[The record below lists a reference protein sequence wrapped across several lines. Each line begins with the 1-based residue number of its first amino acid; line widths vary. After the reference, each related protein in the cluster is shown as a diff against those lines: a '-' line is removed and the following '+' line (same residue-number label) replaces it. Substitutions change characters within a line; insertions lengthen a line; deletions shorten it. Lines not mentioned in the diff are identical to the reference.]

1 MLLSRVNCMSF
12 TSIRYWHQYKVISFL
27 YHVKGESVNVS
38 QQEAGIHPG
47 QTQPVCPTLTVR
59 GSSESCGGLQIP
71 LSVHEES
78 LTLKMH
84 KRIEPQSLWHFF
96 VAPCVSQ
103 EVTICVFSQEVLI
116 KHHFLQLWP
125 QFVGSSVKLH

>member
-1 MLLSRVNCMSF
+1 MSF
-12 TSIRYWHQYKVISFL
+12 TSIRYWHQYKVILFL

-47 QTQPVCPTLTVR
+47 QTQPVCP
-59 GSSESCGGLQIP
+59 
-71 LSVHEES
+71 
-78 LTLKMH
+78 TLKMH

-116 KHHFLQLWP
+116 KRHFLQLWP